1 MSDENNKM
9 KRGLKN
15 RHMQMIALGTS
26 IGTGLFYGSAPTIK
40 LVGPGIILSYALA
53 GVFIF
58 CIMRMVG
65 EMSVK
70 EPVSGSFVYFANK
83 YLGPFAGYL
92 AGWNYWFL
100 YLLVCFAELSAI
112 AIYVNYWFPDV
123 PHWITVLVC
132 IVVVTTVNLINVK
145 TFGEAEFWASF
156 MAFSL
161 MVLGDLHSL

>member
-1 MSDENNKM
+1 
-9 KRGLKN
+9 
-15 RHMQMIALGTS
+15 MQMIALGTS

-53 GVFIF
+53 GIFIF

-83 YLGPFAGYL
+83 YLSPFAGYL

-100 YLLVCFAELSAI
+100 YLLVCFAELFSNCYLCKLLAPRFT
-112 AIYVNYWFPDV
+112 ALDNS
-123 PHWITVLVC
+123 
-132 IVVVTTVNLINVK
+132 
-145 TFGEAEFWASF
+145 FGLYYSSNNCKFN
-156 MAFSL
+156 
-161 MVLGDLHSL
+161 